1 MTDKVKLALAILA
14 LLAGLTGF
22 YLLSEQAMVL
32 RVLSVIAGLL
42 FCGLF
47 SGKQPQDKS
56 FNCLL
61 VKRFL
66 RFARLSGLLEKPFK
80 PQRLF
85 WFLVPM
91 AFILYLTDKTSE
103 WVMYDIILG
112 WKNHEHALVRRSHAY
127 SGL

>member
-42 FCGLF
+42 FCGL
-47 SGKQPQDKS
+47 
-56 FNCLL
+56 
-61 VKRFL
+61 
-66 RFARLSGLLEKPFK
+66 
-80 PQRLF
+80 LF
-85 WFLVPM
+85 WKTASGQEFQLFAGEAILEVRKVVWPSRKETIQTTAAVFGFVVLM
-91 AFILYLTDKTSE
+91 AFILYLTDKTLE

-112 WKNHEHALVRRSHAY
+112 WKKS
-127 SGL
+127 